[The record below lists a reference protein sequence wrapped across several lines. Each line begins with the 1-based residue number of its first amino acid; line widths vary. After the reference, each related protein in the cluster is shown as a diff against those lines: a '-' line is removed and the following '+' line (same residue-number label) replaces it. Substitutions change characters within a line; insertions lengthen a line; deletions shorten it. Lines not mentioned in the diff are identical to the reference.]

1 MDDDAHLMAQ
11 VQRGELEAF
20 EQLVRR
26 YGGALYAFFVR
37 LGSSPADAEDL
48 MQDTFLRVF
57 KARATFDSQRPLSPW
72 LYGIATHV
80 WVDEQRQRRGARA
93 TAAGGAPV
101 VEEPA
106 ATAMDDVAAQAERRD
121 MTRHIEEAM
130 HQLPEDHR
138 LVLILRHFHGLSYEG
153 ISQAL
158 GISMGTVKSRIHYA
172 LAELREELRRWGLLE
187 A

>member
-1 MDDDAHLMAQ
+1 MDADAHLMAQ
-11 VQRGELEAF
+11 VQRGEPEAF

-57 KARATFDSQRPLSPW
+57 KARATFDSQRPLRPW
-72 LYGIATHV
+72 VYGIATHV
-80 WVDEQRQRRGARA
+80 WADERRRRGGARA

-106 ATAMDDVAAQAERRD
+106 GTAMDDVAAQAERRD
-121 MTRHIEEAM
+121 MARHIQEAM
-130 HQLPEDHR
+130 QQLPEEHR
-138 LVLILRHFHGLSYEG
+138 LVLVLRHYHGLSYEG
-153 ISQAL
+153 IGQAL
-158 GISMGTVKSRIHYA
+158 GISVGTVKSRLHYA
-172 LAELREELRRWGLLE
+172 LAKLREELQHWGLLE

>member
-1 MDDDAHLMAQ
+1 MAQ
-11 VQRGELEAF
+11 VQRGEPEAF

-26 YGGALYAFFVR
+26 YGEALYAFFVR
-37 LGSSPADAEDL
+37 LGSSPSDAEDL
-48 MQDTFLRVF
+48 VQDTFLRVF
-57 KARATFDSQRPLSPW
+57 KARATFDPQRPLRPW

-80 WVDEQRQRRGARA
+80 WGDERRQRRGAWA

-106 ATAMDDVAAQAERRD
+106 GTAMDDAAAQAERRD
-121 MTRHIEEAM
+121 MTRHIQEAM
-130 HQLPEDHR
+130 HQLPEVHR
-138 LVLILRHFHGLSYEG
+138 MVLILRHYHGLSYEG

-158 GISMGTVKSRIHYA
+158 GISVGTVKSRIHYA
-172 LAELREELRRWGLLE
+172 LAKLREELQRWGLLE